1 MYTVLSVPQ
10 WQGSGAANARDL
22 SAGARAAADL
32 VGVPCGAAQLEATI
46 TEGPGELRDD
56 VRALDQLVANL
67 AATKR
72 ALAAIDGPVVTVGGE
87 CSVDLGPLG
96 AARQRY
102 GDDLTV
108 LWIDAHPDVY
118 APGELNSGSFH
129 AMILRTLLG
138 EGPAD
143 LVPRESLDPRQVR
156 LAGRRV
162 GGDSELAYLARTGLR
177 SHGVDDF
184 EQVLDGL
191 TSPVY
196 LHIDLDVLDPA
207 DFQSVGYSE
216 PNGVSAQ
223 RLIALVREVPGLI
236 GAAICEYAPGPTP
249 VLTEENVIRELAAAF
264 QF

>member
-32 VGVPCGAAQLEATI
+32 VGVPCGEAKLEAPV
-46 TEGPGELRDD
+46 TEVPGAMRDG
-56 VRALDQLVANL
+56 VRALDQLAANL

-118 APGELNSGSFH
+118 ARAS
-129 AMILRTLLG
+129 
-138 EGPAD
+138 
-143 LVPRESLDPRQVR
+143 
-156 LAGRRV
+156 
-162 GGDSELAYLARTGLR
+162 
-177 SHGVDDF
+177 
-184 EQVLDGL
+184 
-191 TSPVY
+191 
-196 LHIDLDVLDPA
+196 
-207 DFQSVGYSE
+207 
-216 PNGVSAQ
+216 
-223 RLIALVREVPGLI
+223 
-236 GAAICEYAPGPTP
+236 
-249 VLTEENVIRELAAAF
+249 
-264 QF
+264 